1 MPATSTSVETKTN
14 LSQRIALLFV
24 VGVGVVVVASVL
36 FAAVYTWTR
45 PKTAVESTATT
56 TGQVQGD
63 YTFQT
68 TGE

>member
-1 MPATSTSVETKTN
+1 M
-14 LSQRIALLFV
+14 LFV
-24 VGVGVVVVASVL
+24 IGVGIVVVASVL

>member
-14 LSQRIALLFV
+14 LFQRIALLFV
-24 VGVGVVVVASVL
+24 IGVGLVVVSSAV

-45 PKTAVESTATT
+45 PKTEVESPAPTS
-56 TGQVQGD
+56 GQVQGD

-68 TGE
+68 TSE

>member
-1 MPATSTSVETKTN
+1 MPSTSTAVETKTN
-14 LSQRIALLFV
+14 LSQRVALLFV
-24 VGVGVVVVASVL
+24 IGVGIVVVSSAL

-45 PKTAVESTATT
+45 PKTEVESTPTT
-56 TGQVQGD
+56 AGQVRGD